1 MYFDSIDAFL
11 QMGKHGI
18 YVWSAY
24 GISLA
29 LIGLNIVIALKAHSV
44 ACEDV
49 RRVIRRELSEAR
61 GKNESCS

>member
-29 LIGLNIVIALKAHSV
+29 LIGLNIVIALKAHNA

-61 GKNESCS
+61 GKNEFCS